1 MGFSK
6 VQNCCLHLSEGLSDK
21 QTVSLAEEAAH
32 LADNIYVSG
41 MDLGKGDCQ
50 LVTDAQLSLKSPILN
65 LYFSRIFEVSGLLS
79 N

>member
-1 MGFSK
+1 MGFPK
-6 VQNCCLHLSEGLSDK
+6 VQNCCLHLSGLSDK
-21 QTVSLAEEAAH
+21 QTVFLAEEAAN

-41 MDLGKGDCQ
+41 MDLSKGDCQ